1 MSEENTPQG
10 ANTESS
16 SSSETPSIPELE
28 QFVFQA
34 DEYSSNVV
42 PRKLEPAKVAK
53 WLLGKIDEKTKL
65 KHFVQ
70 VEKVAVFYDSNEVVG
85 KYKQFLDK
93 KESNTEDTK
102 RSIVIARIVGRL
114 GKSEDVEFAR
124 QYYNHLIQRA
134 DTIEEFQEVI
144 ILHEVLG
151 FGGNSAA
158 LRQRIKTKLASLETK
173 KDSDYQ
179 SRLEYLNFQ
188 EKVSNSL
195 TRAEKV
201 QPIEEK
207 ILNITD
213 RKQRLEEEIKAY
225 LAIQYGYLEY
235 LQPWAAMR
243 IRRET
248 WASSPAEQILRKDK
262 PPMRGDVIK
271 AFRLFL
277 EKLEKMSLSDKE
289 KESAKLSILRAVK
302 FFGGE
307 VSELEEHFLGLNKGT
322 QADTLANE
330 GFLLE

>member
-1 MSEENTPQG
+1 MPEEKTPTN
-10 ANTESS
+10 AESS
-16 SSSETPSIPELE
+16 TSSETPSIPELDE
-28 QFVFQA
+28 FVFHA

-42 PRKLEPAKVAK
+42 PRKLEPVKVAK

-65 KHFVQ
+65 KHFIQ

-93 KESNTEDTK
+93 KESNTEETK

-134 DTIEEFQEVI
+134 DTLEEFQELI
-144 ILHEVLG
+144 LLHEVLG
-151 FGGNSAA
+151 LGGNSAA
-158 LRQRIKTKLASLETK
+158 LRQKIRTKLASLEAK

-179 SRLEYLNFQ
+179 VRLEYLNFQ
-188 EKVSNSL
+188 EKVLNSL

-207 ILNITD
+207 ILNTTD

-225 LAIQYGYLEY
+225 LTIQYGYLEF
-235 LQPWAAMR
+235 LQPWAAIR

-248 WASSPAEQILRKDK
+248 WAPSPAEQVVRKDEM
-262 PPMRGDVIK
+262 PLRGDVIK
-271 AFRLFL
+271 AFRSFL
-277 EKLEKMSLSDKE
+277 GNLEKMSLTEQE
-289 KESAKLSILRAVK
+289 KEAIKLSILRAIK

-307 VSELEEHFLGLNKGT
+307 LSELEEHFLGLYKGT
-322 QADTLANE
+322 QADILANE
-330 GFLLE
+330 GFMLD